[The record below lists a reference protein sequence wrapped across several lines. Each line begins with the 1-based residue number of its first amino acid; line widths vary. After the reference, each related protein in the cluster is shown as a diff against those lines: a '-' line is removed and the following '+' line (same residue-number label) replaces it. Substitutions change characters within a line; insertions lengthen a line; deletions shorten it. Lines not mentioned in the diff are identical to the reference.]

1 MVSLSLSLS
10 FSLSLSLS
18 LSLSPVEV
26 HTQQGRMHEKVGRC
40 SAKWVFG
47 LDRVS

>member
-1 MVSLSLSLS
+1 MV
-10 FSLSLSLS
+10 SLSLS

-26 HTQQGRMHEKVGRC
+26 HTQQGRMHEHVGRC
-40 SAKWVFG
+40 SAKWLFG